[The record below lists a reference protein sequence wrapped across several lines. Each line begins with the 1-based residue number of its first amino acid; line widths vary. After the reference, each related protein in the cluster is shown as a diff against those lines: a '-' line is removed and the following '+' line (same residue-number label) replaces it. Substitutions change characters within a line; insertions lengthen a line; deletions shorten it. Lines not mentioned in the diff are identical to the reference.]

1 MNILFDLGHPA
12 HVHLFRNVAR
22 TLESFGHDIF
32 ISIRDRKDIKDLLKL
47 YRFTWHS
54 ASTPRTGL
62 AGLTRELIEH
72 DLEVFKL
79 AKKYK
84 FDVMVGTSVAVSH
97 IAKLL
102 PGVRSAVFSED
113 DAEVVPLFAKL
124 TYPFA
129 DYVVVPR
136 CISDKLKPNYVLHE
150 SYHELSYLHPNHFKP
165 DRSVLT
171 ELDIGYNERYFIVR
185 IVALKAH
192 HDIKEAGMSRAFQKR
207 LLKTLEGYG
216 RVFVSSEEEL
226 PKEFSKHQMHIPPD
240 MMHHAIAFSTMMV
253 TDSQTMAL
261 ESAVLG
267 IPVFRCNTFVGRLSV
282 LNELDNVYNLSFG
295 FRPAQAEL
303 MLKKIREI
311 LTIPDFLAK
320 WREKRD
326 YMLSKK
332 IDLHL
337 WMVDFLNKLLSEA

>member
-22 TLESFGHDIF
+22 TIESFGHNIF
-32 ISIRDRKDIKDLLKL
+32 ISIRNRKDIKDLLKL
-47 YRFTWHS
+47 YGFTWHS
-54 ASTPRTGL
+54 ASTPRIGIL
-62 AGLTRELIEH
+62 GLTWELIEH
-72 DLEVFKL
+72 DWGVFKL
-79 AKKYK
+79 ARKYK

-97 IAKLL
+97 VAKIL
-102 PGVRSAVFSED
+102 PGVRSAVFCED
-113 DAEVVPLFAKL
+113 DAGVVPLYTKL

-136 CISDKLKPNYVLHE
+136 CISDTLKPNYVLHD

-165 DRSVLT
+165 NRSVLT
-171 ELDIGYNERYFIVR
+171 ELGIVHGERYFIVR

-192 HDIKEAGMSRAFQKR
+192 HDIKEAGMSRIFQKR
-207 LLKTLEGYG
+207 LLSTLEDYG
-216 RVFVSSEEEL
+216 RVFVSTEEEL
-226 PKEFSKHQMHIPPD
+226 PKEFSKYQIHIPPN
-240 MMHHAIAFSTMMV
+240 MMHHAIAFSSMMV

-261 ESAVLG
+261 EAAVLG
-267 IPVFRCNTFVGRLSV
+267 IPAFRCNTFVGRLSV

-295 FRPAQAEL
+295 FKPAQAEL
-303 MLKKIREI
+303 MIKKIKEL
-311 LTIPDFLAK
+311 LTIPNYLDIWK
-320 WREKRD
+320 NKRN

-337 WMVDFLNKLLSEA
+337 WMVDFLNKVFSEI